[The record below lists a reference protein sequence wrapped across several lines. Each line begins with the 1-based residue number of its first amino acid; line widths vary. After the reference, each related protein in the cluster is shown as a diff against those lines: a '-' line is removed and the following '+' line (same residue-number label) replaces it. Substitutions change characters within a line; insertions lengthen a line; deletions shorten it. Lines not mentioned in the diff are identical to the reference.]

1 VPATPV
7 APTTTWIPDDVLIE
21 WVASD
26 YGGSAI
32 TGYRVS
38 IQKSDGDFQTDN
50 VNCDMTSSVSTSC
63 IVQVIALRNSPFNL
77 NWGDSVYAKVIAIND
92 YGDSLESE

>member
-1 VPATPV
+1 
-7 APTTTWIPDDVLIE
+7 
-21 WVASD
+21 
-26 YGGSAI
+26 
-32 TGYRVS
+32 
-38 IQKSDGDFQTDN
+38 
-50 VNCDMTSSVSTSC
+50 MTSSVSTSC